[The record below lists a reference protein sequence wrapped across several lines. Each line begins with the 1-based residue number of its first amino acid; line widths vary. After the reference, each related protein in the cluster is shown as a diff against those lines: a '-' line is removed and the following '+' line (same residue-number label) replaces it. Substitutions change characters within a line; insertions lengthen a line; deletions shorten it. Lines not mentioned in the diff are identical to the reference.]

1 MNKRDIEE
9 ALRRSETQLRETL
22 DAMGDAIHVID
33 KDRRIVLI
41 NKAFMRW
48 MKELGL
54 DERHV
59 GKLFRDVF
67 PFLPAKVDKEYQ
79 KVFQTGKILVTEE
92 KTRIGERELF
102 TETRKIPILDGD
114 KIVQVAT
121 VVRNI
126 TEHKKAEKIQEA
138 LYRISEAV
146 HSAESLGAL
155 YRIIHETISELMPA
169 KNFYIAL
176 HDRVKKMLHFPY
188 FVDEE
193 EENPVSEP
201 LGKGLT
207 EYVLRTGE
215 PLLALPKVFNG
226 LEKKG
231 EVVSIGPPSID
242 WLGVPLKTRKR
253 TIGVMVVQTYTEGV
267 RYTEEDKNILTFIS
281 EQVAMAIDRTRARE
295 RLNVESAYLNRL
307 FEGVKEAIVLTDKEC
322 RPIRIN
328 SEFTRLF
335 GFTMEDFG
343 NLPLD
348 DFIAPGKLHEE
359 AHEVTE
365 MAARGESVDM
375 ETVRK
380 RKDGKLV
387 NVSILGAPIV
397 IDGKVEAVYG
407 IYRDIT
413 DRKRAEEKIKDSLK
427 EKEVMLY
434 EIHHRVKNNMQI
446 ILSLLRLQSRGIE
459 DDQTREMFIESQ
471 NRIRSMAL
479 IHEKL
484 YQSGDLSRIDIADYV
499 RGLGTHLVSVYS
511 AEGLAVGLIVDIEDV
526 YLEINRAIPVGLI
539 VNELVTNAM
548 KHGFEKGAKDKKD
561 KKSAKGVKGN
571 ICITMRK
578 EEKGKFELS
587 VADTGKGL
595 PVEFDINKTESF
607 GMQLVTDLVTQ
618 LEGRIELKR
627 NDVGSEFI
635 ITF

>member
-1 MNKRDIEE
+1 
-9 ALRRSETQLRETL
+9 
-22 DAMGDAIHVID
+22 
-33 KDRRIVLI
+33 
-41 NKAFMRW
+41 
-48 MKELGL
+48 
-54 DERHV
+54 
-59 GKLFRDVF
+59 
-67 PFLPAKVDKEYQ
+67 
-79 KVFQTGKILVTEE
+79 
-92 KTRIGERELF
+92 
-102 TETRKIPILDGD
+102 
-114 KIVQVAT
+114 VAYVVT

-126 TEHKKAEKIQEA
+126 TEHKKAEKVQGA
-138 LYRISEAV
+138 LYKISEAV
-146 HSAESLGAL
+146 HSAGSLDML

-169 KNFYIAL
+169 NNFYIAM
-176 HDRVKKMLHFPY
+176 HDRARKMLHFPY

-207 EYVLRTGE
+207 EYVLRTGK
-215 PLLALPKVFNG
+215 PLLALPEVFDE
-226 LEKKG
+226 LEKKN

-242 WLGVPLKTRKR
+242 WLGVPLKIGKR
-253 TIGVMVVQTYTEGV
+253 TMGVMVVQTYTEGV
-267 RYTEEDKNILTFIS
+267 RYTEDDKNILTFIS

-295 RLNVESAYLNRL
+295 RLNVESAYLDRL
-307 FEGVKEAIVLTDKEC
+307 FEGAKEAIVLTDKGC

-335 GFTMEDFG
+335 GFTMKDFG
-343 NLPLD
+343 NKPLD

-365 MAARGESVDM
+365 MTARGKSVGM

-387 NVSILGAPIV
+387 HVSILGAPIV
-397 IDGKVEAVYG
+397 VDGKVEAVYG

-413 DRKRAEEKIKDSLK
+413 DRKKAEDKIKDSLR

-459 DDQTREMFIESQ
+459 DAQTKEMFLESQ

-499 RGLGTHLVSVYS
+499 RGLATHLVSVYS
-511 AEGLAVGLIVDIEDV
+511 AEGMGVELRIEIEDV
-526 YLEINRAIPVGLI
+526 YLDINRAIPVGLI
-539 VNELVTNAM
+539 VNELVTNAV
-548 KHGFEKGAKDKKD
+548 KHGFKKG
-561 KKSAKGVKGN
+561 SEGN
-571 ICITMRK
+571 ICVAMR
-578 EEKGKFELS
+578 EGTRGKFELV

-595 PVEFDINKTESF
+595 PKGFDIRKTESF
-607 GMQLVTDLVTQ
+607 GMQLVTDLVAQ
-618 LEGRIELKR
+618 LEGSIEMERKEI
-627 NDVGSEFI
+627 GSEFVI
-635 ITF
+635 RF

>member
-1 MNKRDIEE
+1 MNKKDIEE
-9 ALRRSETQLRETL
+9 ALQRSELQLRETL

-48 MKELGL
+48 LKELAL
-54 DERHV
+54 DEKPV
-59 GKLFRDVF
+59 GKAFREVF

-79 KVFQTGKILVTEE
+79 KVFQTGKTLVTEE
-92 KTRIGERELF
+92 KTNIGEREIF
-102 TETRKIPILDGD
+102 TETRKIPILEGD
-114 KIVQVAT
+114 EVVQVAT

-138 LYRISEAV
+138 LYKISEAV
-146 HSAESLGAL
+146 HSAESLDAL

-176 HDRVKKMLHFPY
+176 HDRAKKMLHFPY

-193 EENPVSEP
+193 EENPGSEP

-231 EVVSIGPPSID
+231 EIVSIGPPSID
-242 WLGVPLKTRKR
+242 WLGVPLETRKR

-267 RYTEEDKNILTFIS
+267 RYSEEDKNILTFIS

-295 RLNVESAYLNRL
+295 RLNVETAYLNRL
-307 FEGVKEAIVLTDKEC
+307 FEGAKEAIVLTDKEC

-335 GFTMEDFG
+335 GYTLKDFG
-343 NLPLD
+343 NRPLD
-348 DFIAPGKLHEE
+348 DLIAPGKLHEE
-359 AHEVTE
+359 AHEVTKIT
-365 MAARGESVDM
+365 AKGENVDI
-375 ETVRK
+375 ETVRR

-387 NVSILGAPIV
+387 HVSILGTPIV

-413 DRKRAEEKIKDSLK
+413 ERKRAEAKIKDSLK

-446 ILSLLRLQSRGIE
+446 ILSLLRLQSREVE
-459 DDQTREMFIESQ
+459 DEQTKEMFLESQ

-499 RGLGTHLVSVYS
+499 RGLATHLVSVYR
-511 AEGLAVGLIVDIEDV
+511 AEGAAIGLSVDIKDV
-526 YLEINRAIPVGLI
+526 YLDINRAIPLGLI
-539 VNELVTNAM
+539 VNELVTNSL
-548 KHGFEKGAKDKKD
+548 KHGLKKR
-561 KKSAKGVKGN
+561 AKGN
-571 ICITMRK
+571 ILISMK
-578 EEKGKFELS
+578 KAAKGKFELS

-595 PVEFDINKTESF
+595 PEGFDLSETESF

-618 LEGRIELKR
+618 LEGSIELKPK
-627 NDVGSEFI
+627 DIGSEFVI
-635 ITF
+635 RF

>member
-1 MNKRDIEE
+1 MNKIDIED
-9 ALRRSETQLRETL
+9 ALRRSELQLRETL

-41 NKAFMRW
+41 NKTFTRW
-48 MKELGL
+48 MKELSL
-54 DERHV
+54 DEKPV
-59 GKLFRDVF
+59 GKLFREVF

-79 KVFQTGKILVTEE
+79 KVFQTGKNLITEE
-92 KTRIGERELF
+92 KTRIGGRELY
-102 TETRKIPILDGD
+102 TETRKIPILERDEV
-114 KIVQVAT
+114 VQVAT
-121 VVRNI
+121 VIRDI
-126 TEHKKAEKIQEA
+126 TEHKKDHKIQEA

-176 HDRVKKMLHFPY
+176 YDRAKKMLHFPY

-193 EENPVSEP
+193 EENPGSEP

-207 EYVLRTGE
+207 EYVLRTGK

-231 EVVSIGPPSID
+231 EIISIGPPSID

-267 RYTEEDKNILTFIS
+267 RYTEENKNILTFIS

-307 FEGVKEAIVLTDKEC
+307 FEGAKEAIVLTDKEC

-335 GFTMEDFG
+335 GFTMKDFG
-343 NLPLD
+343 NRPLD
-348 DFIAPGKLHEE
+348 DFIAPGKLLEE
-359 AHEVTE
+359 AHEVTKSS
-365 MAARGESVDM
+365 ARGESVDM
-375 ETVRK
+375 ETVRR
-380 RKDGKLV
+380 RKDRKLV
-387 NVSILGAPIV
+387 HVSILGAPIV
-397 IDGKVEAVYG
+397 IDGQVEAVYG

-413 DRKRAEEKIKDSLK
+413 ERKRAEEKIKNSLK

-446 ILSLLRLQSRGIE
+446 ILSLLRLQSRTVE
-459 DDQTREMFIESQ
+459 DEQTREMFQESQ

-484 YQSGDLSRIDIADYV
+484 YQSGDLSKIDIADYI
-499 RGLGTHLVSVYS
+499 RGLATHLISVYR
-511 AEGLAVGLIVDIEDV
+511 AERAAIGLSVDIKDV
-526 YLEINRAIPVGLI
+526 YLDINMAIPLGLI

-548 KHGFEKGAKDKKD
+548 KHGFKKR
-561 KKSAKGVKGN
+561 AKGN
-571 ICITMRK
+571 ILIGMK
-578 EEKGKFELS
+578 KGAKGKFELS
-587 VADTGKGL
+587 VADTGEGL
-595 PVEFDINKTESF
+595 PVEFDIHKTESF
-607 GMQLVTDLVTQ
+607 GMQLVTDLVKQ
-618 LEGRIELKR
+618 LEGSIELNRK
-627 NDVGSEFI
+627 DAGSEFVI
-635 ITF
+635 RF

>member
-1 MNKRDIEE
+1 MNKRDIEG
-9 ALRRSETQLRETL
+9 ALRRSESQIRETL

-33 KDRRIVLI
+33 KDRQIILI
-41 NKAFMRW
+41 NKAFTRW

-54 DERHV
+54 DEKPL
-59 GKLFRDVF
+59 GKLFKEVF
-67 PFLPAKVDKEYQ
+67 HFLPAKVDKEYQ
-79 KVFQTGKILVTEE
+79 KVLQTGKALITEE
-92 KTRIGERELF
+92 KTRIGERVLF

-114 KIVQVAT
+114 EVVQVAT

-126 TEHKKAEKIQEA
+126 TEHKKDEMIQEA

-176 HDRVKKMLHFPY
+176 YDRAKKMLHFPY

-193 EENPVSEP
+193 EENPGSEP

-207 EYVLRTGE
+207 EYVLRTGK

-231 EVVSIGPPSID
+231 EIISIGPPSID

-307 FEGVKEAIVLTDKEC
+307 FEGAKQAIVLTDKEC

-328 SEFTRLF
+328 NEFTRLF
-335 GFTMEDFG
+335 GFTMKDLR
-343 NLPLD
+343 NKTLD
-348 DFIAPGKLHEE
+348 DFIAPRKLQEE
-359 AHEVTE
+359 AQKLTE
-365 MAARGESVDM
+365 ISAKGKNVDI

-387 NVSILGAPIV
+387 HVSILGAPIV
-397 IDGKVEAVYG
+397 IDGQVEAVYG

-413 DRKRAEEKIKDSLK
+413 ERKRAEEKIKDSLK

-446 ILSLLRLQSRGIE
+446 ILSLLRLQSRSVE
-459 DDQTREMFIESQ
+459 DEQTREMFQESQ

-484 YQSGDLSRIDIADYV
+484 YQSGDLSRIDIADYI
-499 RGLGTHLVSVYS
+499 RGLATHLISIYR
-511 AEGLAVGLIVDIEDV
+511 AARAAIGLSVDIKDV
-526 YLEINRAIPVGLI
+526 YLDINMAIPLGLI

-548 KHGFEKGAKDKKD
+548 KHGFKKR
-561 KKSAKGVKGN
+561 AKGN
-571 ICITMRK
+571 ILIGMK
-578 EEKGKFELS
+578 KGAKGKFELT
-587 VADTGKGL
+587 VADTGEGL
-595 PVEFDINKTESF
+595 PVEFDIHKTESF
-607 GMQLVTDLVTQ
+607 GMQLVTDLVKQ
-618 LEGRIELKR
+618 LEGSIELKR
-627 NDVGSEFI
+627 KDAGSEFV